1 MKISKKATTIAIVN
15 QKGGTGKT
23 TTCENL
29 GIGLAMEGKKVL
41 LVDAD
46 PQGSLTISMGW
57 QQPDELPTTLSTL
70 MAKAMN
76 DQSIPPGEGI
86 LHHAEGVDLIPAN
99 IELAGLEVSLVN
111 TMNREKMLKQVLDGA
126 KHEYDFILLDCTPS
140 LGMLT
145 VNALAAA
152 DTTLIP
158 VQAQYLSAKGLEQL
172 LQTVQKVRRQINP
185 KLKIE
190 GILLTINNNVDSANP
205 TENDFT
211 PFLNIMNEWYAKDT
225 SNKIKAVFKS
235 RMKEGLRCSGAI
247 PYGYKR
253 INGDKQ
259 TLVVDEPAAEIVRK
273 VFRLAC
279 QGMGVTAIAEQ
290 LTEEKVLIPSAY
302 TAKYFPEN
310 CRNRSFSD
318 PYRWNANTI
327 GHILD
332 RQEYLG
338 HTVLGKSI
346 CENFKTKQR
355 RAATPEELMIFPDTH
370 EAIIDQ
376 DTWDIA
382 QKLRVRAKPR
392 AANGTYSHRLSG
404 MIYCA
409 DCGSRMGFISPEARQ
424 SGKHYDSDSAFQ
436 CGNYRNQNNECVSH
450 FIKTSALEAAILQA
464 IKAVSQYVIENEA
477 EFISQ
482 LKTVWNESKSKS
494 ANNGQQEIDEAKKRM
509 AELDAKIQKLYD
521 SAISGLLPE
530 RQAQRMIQ
538 QYDEEQLMLEKRV
551 EELQGQIQEEEV
563 EKIDTNR
570 FIALVNKYR
579 NCEEL
584 TDTMLYAFI
593 DRVEVHEATGG
604 RTVYR
609 QQNIDIY
616 FNFIG
621 NYYPPVETVSEEERI
636 AAIEAEQLRKKQE
649 KAKRAAEVQKQ
660 KKAALMKAVEAGDPE
675 AIAEYERKLALQRER
690 NHRRQQK
697 IKEAREAD
705 PAYIAQMEEKER
717 LQREKLLEA
726 ERKRTERAN
735 RQKKLSRKE
744 LKEAAKTDPKAAEE
758 WQALKEKE
766 AVARQRKKEREEE
779 RMAADPE
786 YAAMMAERKAE
797 YTRTRTAKRQAEREA
812 LVELAKTDEE
822 AAKKLAE
829 MRKYQ
834 SQATVRSYQKMKA
847 DAEAG
852 DPDAI
857 KRYETTL
864 AKRRE
869 EYHRKKGA

>member
-1 MKISKKATTIAIVN
+1 MAKKEEIKITALYERLSRDDEQAGESNSILN
-15 QKGGTGKT
+15 QKKY
-23 TTCENL
+23 
-29 GIGLAMEGKKVL
+29 
-41 LVDAD
+41 
-46 PQGSLTISMGW
+46 
-57 QQPDELPTTLSTL
+57 
-70 MAKAMN
+70 
-76 DQSIPPGEGI
+76 
-86 LHHAEGVDLIPAN
+86 
-99 IELAGLEVSLVN
+99 LE
-111 TMNREKMLKQVLDGA
+111 
-126 KHEYDFILLDCTPS
+126 EY
-140 LGMLT
+140 
-145 VNALAAA
+145 AR
-152 DTTLIP
+152 
-158 VQAQYLSAKGLEQL
+158 QKGLRNIRHFYDDGYSGTNFNRPGFTAL
-172 LQTVQKVRRQINP
+172 LEEIEAGRVDTLVVKDLSRFGRNYLQVGYYTEIVFPKKGVRFIA
-185 KLKIE
+185 
-190 GILLTINNNVDSANP
+190 INNNVDSANP

-259 TLVVDEPAAEIVRK
+259 TLVVDEPAAEVVRK

-279 QGMGVTAIAEQ
+279 QGVGVTAIAER

-302 TAKYFPEN
+302 TAKYSPEN
-310 CRNRSFSD
+310 CRHRTVID
-318 PYRWNANTI
+318 PYRWNATTV
-327 GHILD
+327 GYILD

-409 DCGSRMGFISPEARQ
+409 DCGSRMGFISPDAKQ
-424 SGKHYDSDSAFQ
+424 SEKHYDSDSAFQ
-436 CGNYRNQNNECVSH
+436 CGNYRNKNNECVSH

-482 LKTVWNESKSKS
+482 LKTVWNENKSKS

-649 KAKRAAEVQKQ
+649 KAKRSTEVQKQ
-660 KKAALMKAVEAGDPE
+660 KRAELMKSVEAGDPE

-717 LQREKLLEA
+717 LQREKLLES
-726 ERKRTERAN
+726 ERKRAERAN

-766 AVARQRKKEREEE
+766 AAARQRKKEREEE

-797 YTRTRTAKRQAEREA
+797 YTRTRTAKRKAEREA

-834 SQATVRSYQKMKA
+834 SEATVRSYQKMKA